1 MVHKYYF
8 GCKNIYFVKEH
19 IKKLTFLKILKT
31 VEDIVKYTQHPL
43 NIHQSNTVFIGWKS
57 PQDGWIKLNCDGA
70 YKDSL
75 GLAGCGGLFRNSEGR
90 WIKGYARKIGTCDA
104 LSAEMWGMYLR
115 MQLAWRYGFH
125 QLHVESDSK
134 TLVDMITGKVKI
146 NGNPPT
152 LVRRIQELLKLNWQV
167 LFNHTWREGNRSAD
181 WLANFSFSLDS
192 FNTYVMETPHREVS
206 SLLFDDISG
215 ACMPRNIRVSL

>member
-1 MVHKYYF
+1 
-8 GCKNIYFVKEH
+8 
-19 IKKLTFLKILKT
+19 
-31 VEDIVKYTQHPL
+31 
-43 NIHQSNTVFIGWKS
+43 
-57 PQDGWIKLNCDGA
+57 
-70 YKDSL
+70 
-75 GLAGCGGLFRNSEGR
+75 
-90 WIKGYARKIGTCDA
+90 
-104 LSAEMWGMYLR
+104 MYLG

-125 QLHVESDSK
+125 QLHVESNSK
-134 TLVDMITGKVKI
+134 SLVDMITGKVKI

-181 WLANFSFSLDS
+181 WLANFSFSLNS